1 MDEYL
6 KKLGDTLE
14 TKNINR
20 FAVFPD
26 VSPFK
31 IIKPKRDRIK
41 EEMREILLKNPKK
54 YEGRFVAIV
63 GLETYPERLKDK
75 EKRHIFTI
83 HITIYRIH
91 ENGTIDKYLGDSW
104 ILFIKYYLEDLENH
118 PFKMKDVEK
127 FMKIAYKRK
136 ILSSSMGMFY
146 KEFEKKYNK
155 LKEDKKK
162 KNLKRSIKKSKK
174 QSRTKKYNIP

>member
-31 IIKPKRDRIK
+31 IIKPKRGRIK
-41 EEMREILLKNPKK
+41 TEVSELFLKNPKK
-54 YEGRFVAIV
+54 YGGSFVAII
-63 GLETYPERLKDK
+63 GLDVYPNGFK
-75 EKRHIFTI
+75 EKNEIFDI

-104 ILFIKYYLEDLENH
+104 ILYIKYLPDDLENH

-127 FMKIAYKRK
+127 FIKLAYKRK

-174 QSRTKKYNIP
+174 QSRTKKQSRK

>member
-1 MDEYL
+1 MEEYVDV
-6 KKLGDTLE
+6 LGKVLE
-14 TKNINR
+14 EKNLNR

-26 VSPFK
+26 VKPFK
-31 IIKPKRDRIK
+31 IIKPKRGRIK

-54 YEGRFVAIV
+54 YGGRFVAIV
-63 GLETYPERLKDK
+63 GLDVYPKGFK
-75 EKRHIFTI
+75 EKNEIFDI

-104 ILFIKYYLEDLENH
+104 ILYIKYLPDDLENN

-127 FMKIAYKRK
+127 FMKLVYKRK

-146 KEFEKKYNK
+146 KEFEKEYNK
-155 LKEDKKK
+155 LKE
-162 KNLKRSIKKSKK
+162 IKK
-174 QSRTKKYNIP
+174 TKKIINI